1 MNSLR
6 DRVANLEART
16 RKCTEK
22 EWREL
27 CERSG
32 LTPERMRTVLQTA
45 LEEVGP
51 DHPDAQFFRDAIA
64 QLEVPD
70 ATV

>member
-27 CERSG
+27 CEREG
-32 LTPERMRTVLQTA
+32 LTPERMRTVIQLA

-51 DHPDAQFFRDAIA
+51 DDPSAPMFRDALK
-64 QLEVPD
+64 QLEEAD
-70 ATV
+70 ATG